1 LLKGNKM
8 LEPEIYKTD
17 TTGKTRTWR
26 LEVQDN
32 QFRTIAGILGGA
44 LVTSGWKTCTGKQ
57 GRSDNE
63 QATFEAHAKYENKL
77 TREYHLEITTISE
90 GAHFF
95 KPMLAKEY
103 KTFPGY
109 CFAQPKLDGIR
120 CIANRDGLHS
130 RQGKPIMGVP
140 HIFDDLQEFFDDFP
154 DAVLDGELYNHELRD
169 DFGEISSI
177 VRKKEPSREQVEKA
191 RGIIQY
197 HVYDIPSDAHNF
209 GYRMAWLN
217 SQAIDGFGASILV
230 VGTAEITSQ
239 DGLDGFYQD
248 LLTAGY
254 EGQMVRLDAP
264 YDQKRSGSLLKRKEF
279 QDAEFEVVAIEEGQG
294 NWAGVA
300 KRVTCKLADGREFGA
315 GIRGTMERAKDL
327 LHETHNV
334 VTVRFFALSPDGVP
348 RFPVVTKFH
357 GSERTL

>member
-1 LLKGNKM
+1 M

-26 LEVQDN
+26 LEIQDN
-32 QFRTIAGILGGA
+32 KFRTIAGILGGA
-44 LVTSGWKTCTGKQ
+44 LVTSGWKVCKGKQ

-63 QATFEAHAKYENKL
+63 QATFEAAAKYENKL
-77 TREYHLEITTISE
+77 TREYHRDVKAIVQ

-140 HIFDDLQEFFDDFP
+140 HIFDALQEFFDDHP

-177 VRKKEPSREQVEKA
+177 VWKKEPSRAQVEKA
-191 RGIIQY
+191 RSIIQY
-197 HVYDIPSDAHNF
+197 HVYDMPSYAHDF
-209 GYRMAWLN
+209 GIRMAVLSN
-217 SQAIDGFGASILV
+217 QLEADDSICIV
-230 VGTAEITSQ
+230 PTAEITTEA
-239 DGLDGFYQD
+239 GLDTFYED
-248 LLTAGY
+248 LLAAGY
-254 EGQMVRLDAP
+254 EGQMVRLDKP

-279 QDAEFEVVAIEEGQG
+279 
-294 NWAGVA
+294 
-300 KRVTCKLADGREFGA
+300 
-315 GIRGTMERAKDL
+315 
-327 LHETHNV
+327 
-334 VTVRFFALSPDGVP
+334 
-348 RFPVVTKFH
+348 H